1 MYDMPKSDLFSW
13 RTSPQ
18 TRDALEHEARRH
30 GVSVAAILDK
40 VVAEWLFR
48 KSAGPDE
55 EEQARLHAAA
65 ATAIGSIRGANSR
78 RAENARLLLRR
89 KLERRRAD

>member
-1 MYDMPKSDLFSW
+1 MYDMPKSNLFSW
-13 RTSPQ
+13 RTAPQ

-40 VVAEWLFR
+40 AVAEWLSR
-48 KSAGPDE
+48 RSAGPDE
-55 EEQARLHAAA
+55 QEQARLHAAA
-65 ATAIGSIRGANSR
+65 AMAIGSIKGANPR
-78 RAENARLLLRR
+78 RAENARLLVRR